1 MPPTDRTRTLPRTLT
16 CALAALSV
24 VASSLL
30 AVALAVAVPDPTPV
44 SAQTNTNEL
53 RILEASNI
61 SDNTSNYHLDHVADS
76 GVTYTLEPVA
86 GSCDSGVTEPAS
98 QTQANG
104 VDDNNSSKGA
114 VHTLDKRCNWKAT
127 FTQTTGNSCAVS
139 VRSLRIFSSG
149 GLSVPAATFTNGVI
163 TLTKGSNSFMVS
175 SLPVNALKVEVVRG
189 AMGANNCTNTQLAL
203 DVAGSN
209 DSPADAMLDYTL
221 TPSGCRSDITAP
233 AAETATDG
241 DESTT
246 ANKVITHDLDWL
258 CDWTISSFDANNCP
272 NDLALFN
279 DSTALTGEAAT
290 ATGIVK
296 LFKNPDRTKH
306 TNPVYKL
313 SQDATTSTPVT
324 RIELSAS
331 TADSTKGECFA
342 EVEVRAINS
351 VSTVEESQ
359 VEYTFTAFD
368 CDAGATLT
376 ATQTRADAEV
386 TGIRNNHLFD
396 ARCNWRVE
404 FTSTNQNFARC
415 TRVAI
420 SKEQATPDNPT
431 AQPDQIDTAA
441 DRLILYKDP
450 ANSHLVYPTESLGVA
465 SKQIDLLLLDPENK
479 ASGANTRR
487 CASPLLLRNTEGELA
502 ADLKIDFAPALNSL
516 VTPPKSIEACPN
528 VNGATKIKAFESLA
542 AGAERYFSLSRQCNW
557 EVTFS
562 SANPQCVATA
572 RLTNTMDNNQGIVG
586 VEVPNLENPTV
597 RRHDKDI
604 AHVLATKP
612 GGSVTISL
620 TGGADH
626 LQFTPDGDFTDKE
639 NITGIVFAGC
649 GFPTRTAKVSLVD
662 GTLGVPYSYSMVPVS
677 CTGVGLPPVQTSA
690 DAVVDGT
697 SKNHYLSF
705 FCDWQVRFDTS
716 NNCEVSATVGQTADT
731 DGTVDLEG
739 VASTPDHP
747 GRFRYSGAVRLVTT
761 IEVATDGAAGK
772 CESSIELA
780 NTSGA
785 EVGRAVWVEF
795 KPVQTA
801 DPTMTCTPN
810 TRVAVPPE
818 VLSSSLGMTDD
829 PAVMVRAIRLEGG
842 ESQTVKLSDDCTWQL
857 EFDGVNTDCSFTVS
871 PQQGDASNTAIV
883 PATTAGFGD
892 TKATVTLAGGGSG
905 LTTGTTPTAVGRI
918 AIDGCVAGAAPAN
931 TAKVTV
937 IDTTP
942 LYGLSYQLASSAC
955 TGGATN
961 NTQLNETHAIAN
973 VDTSTGNVEYV
984 QYLDLRCDWT
994 YYAATSEICPVAFK
1008 VEDANGNEWVSVPA
1022 DTTPSQLLTKGASQF
1037 RLGSDAAKPIAVLR
1051 ATVMAS
1057 DTNCVFGV
1065 EFVNRSKPKPYA
1077 VGGLEALQAAL
1088 PTPRGTSGTPSD
1100 ELPDLDY
1107 PFPKIALRLT
1117 PINDDG
1123 TACTATARGP
1133 QPPGVFTLD
1142 ALAVVRDAN
1151 NIPVLDAEGNPS
1163 FVPGATSETSY
1174 QLGDNCD
1181 WGVEFVSQTEHSPAD
1196 WDDNDPACFSRAQVL
1211 DRNGEPL
1218 GNPVGGLPDGGT
1230 LITPRNAQG
1239 DQDATGTDFGPFGG
1253 GAFVLESGT
1262 AGLEY
1267 AGELVG
1273 SVEFLGCLADDL
1285 AGTAEFQ
1292 VHNGGGAGADG
1303 GVTGLTYTIAP
1314 AQVER
1319 SVTEAERAAGMAV
1332 AYKTTCDGFEPPAA
1346 QTQADGTWFA
1356 PAPDALTHWLNYRC
1370 DWDVTFTGTPECAA
1384 ISVWGFDE
1392 TGRVFLDSVQTLPL
1406 SIRLTQAPSNTGLG
1420 NQPVV
1425 ENWNEADNDFEA
1437 ANLGAGQRLN
1447 LPESY
1452 TPEDEDLGALPRGGF
1467 VYYVGSGGGMRL
1479 ASEALSEAGYPRV
1492 PAGSVDEDPQAV
1504 AVASLECVAAVEL
1517 RNISGLEGPGLDVS
1531 IAPPARERD
1540 EDGNVPPYDPSLQC
1554 VEQERSNGTS
1564 LAGDVDRL
1572 HGIDELQPSE
1582 SFTVLLPVKC
1592 GWEITFGSLHAS
1604 CVVSAR
1610 VLSNAYPP
1618 APLGSVVRSQPS
1630 GFGVIELAQSAMESV
1645 GALEFYNCFTPS
1657 VSVDL
1662 PEAADNTELQV
1673 VFTAAP
1679 ANPGCTAQSGQT
1691 MTVVNSEVT
1700 NEQLIAA
1707 ARLRQQVGTRVKDDT
1722 SPALLAG
1729 LADDGTLCT
1738 YKVRATGPASLGALA
1753 ATSAVSAAQSYVT
1766 IESESGREV
1775 SLTLRNIGAVRG
1787 RDIQVSITPQ
1797 QGCLTAQPAGSPFTL
1812 LTTGHRSGSSAVVN
1826 LGAHS
1831 CVWTVSYHEVNNSC
1845 EVLAQLKDA
1854 DGAVVGSADR
1864 DGFLEVT
1871 TRPRTVSSTP
1881 IAAIDFNAV
1890 NCFEPFEASFTAT
1903 ITDAQNGSHA
1913 GAVIGVQVVAV
1924 ANSHPGCSA
1933 SQPASNPTSQTVR
1946 LVVGAGNTATAT
1958 KALADVPSDAAGEP
1972 PPGATANCAYTA
1984 TFPETVVTSDRVLLT
1999 RTSPSASVS
2008 LSAAAPSH
2016 TATYTA
2022 SLPAMVDLVNLTPSN
2037 SSRAVGSQ
2045 STVVAPLASESG
2057 CDERRALSSSPQQ
2070 VTAGATN
2077 TAVLGALEC
2086 AWTIGFANPA
2096 DDCDVSAQLK
2106 ESDGTDIGTADTDG
2120 ELTVYVDDSRQVM
2133 SAASGGS
2140 QVGSIEFMV
2149 SETTCPVAPS
2159 TFDATLTVSVST
2171 GESGIH
2177 DGALVE
2183 AVINRADNSHD
2194 DCTATRTVELVV
2206 NALNKAEAEV
2216 PGLADLPHGETTR
2229 CTYTVTFP
2237 ARAHA
2242 YRKTA
2247 IDLTA
2252 PTTPAT
2258 LSAASPSVAATYA
2271 SASTAQL
2278 RISPSPARAFP
2289 FGLGF
2294 TWDIE
2299 SDDCDQGVTA
2309 ADQDEGDAH
2318 VGHADFRAVNLFHDL
2333 DYRCDWTITVTYD
2346 GTCGS
2351 THGIGSVSPNKN
2363 HAGAYP
2369 YRLEKDT
2376 TNKRHR
2382 YDDSDDGLVLADRL
2396 TIGKNDTRPGECFK
2410 ELIVADKNNMS
2421 RLDSLEGQDVTYTLT
2436 HPSFCDGLFT
2446 MPTNNV
2452 KNRPANPENNTFN
2465 YRHEL
2470 DYRCDWAV
2478 EFTAPAVANKCFAVD
2493 IGYLAEGAT
2502 EATIYATRGSSF
2514 SLNKNFETL
2523 ALPTPDQLP
2532 DIPGISRVVDA
2543 LNHPSHFLALG
2554 NKLVT
2559 ESGGFREL
2567 RNAPSDRAF
2576 GDGQVVWGDPALN
2589 QPVNRLLVSYVDET
2603 ANGVNQ
2609 CSSEVEFRNVA
2620 ASKAA
2625 VNVSVAAEALR
2636 ATKTDPVE
2644 ACTLND
2650 TSDTLDEA
2658 NALVGSLAAG
2668 ASETLGLGR
2677 NCEWVITF
2685 GSAHPDCAVAV
2696 ALRDEMGA
2704 VITIDIP
2711 TAPGEATATT
2721 KAYYTLQAN
2730 PGETA
2735 SLRLTGS
2742 ADKLQVSVRQ
2752 NGQNVSHEVS
2762 AIEFNSCQAP
2772 SDTTEIELVSKSPGV
2787 AIAYQFVPKNCASAG
2802 AVTQTNADA
2811 LVTAQTT
2818 HHQLSFWCDWDVSF
2832 TAPNNCEVALVLH
2845 YRERTGILTDPV
2857 SGARDLPLPAG
2868 TDSKVDSFELF
2879 STRTSNSPA
2888 QRDSLLHFAHSP
2900 TGAPSTLS
2908 FVYTL
2913 RKLEYSLSED
2923 TSKCTH
2929 PIVLRN
2935 ISTDVGLGE
2944 ALGETEIRF
2953 ETLALCFAN
2962 RAGSPSPNQHG
2973 VPFVDN
2979 FMAGKT
2985 INVALATNCGWELEF
3000 FAQEQLLCA
3009 PAAEVKGVDGT
3020 TIALVQGNPEG
3031 RRNQL
3036 NLLMSEAGLTYTPTG
3051 GSATVVGSIDFDAC
3065 ADRARLDK
3073 ATALTVVNAAQPL
3086 TVNHSFGQTACAG
3099 GSHSNANNQDQ
3110 DNSVV
3115 VDGQLVNYLDYNC
3128 TWEFTVA
3135 TVPAT
3140 GVCKLDVEI
3149 KESADAA
3156 TTLATL
3162 TNIADET
3169 TNTNAARTLT
3179 QDPMGK
3185 RLLYGAGT
3193 STGVGALVIK
3203 PGDDCV
3209 LPVDFVNVSTPL
3221 PFSTEGDRADLDLPT
3236 GRGTQANPLTGK
3248 ENVVEFDRPYPQ
3260 VVLNVTPH
3268 DDGASCTPGTGSYM
3282 VDNTNRQ
3289 LVVVDAG
3296 AVSTRHGREV
3306 LSYDPGRQPL
3316 KLGETCDWQVEFHP
3330 GVNVDLESDE
3340 AAPGLVC
3347 VYNDGVAANADRAA
3361 LLASRAYVSTDCDND
3376 LGGVACFAAAQV
3388 RGLAGEPLGNP
3399 VAGSPLLGGVLNL
3412 EAGAA
3417 GLTYQGSRVG
3427 SVELDGCVPA
3437 EHPGTAVF
3445 QVFDDSGMPGD
3456 FTYEIAPVVDG
3467 GVAACEGA
3475 TPAAQTKAD
3484 GMVFVGVPGVYQH
3497 LLSVS
3502 CDWEV
3507 TFTGVGEC
3515 EAAAVWSFEGGEPGM
3530 DGELTYVDSVLANPA
3545 VPGEV
3550 SLRLGQA
3557 ARVREVVER
3566 PDDDDFPADEPTTTT
3581 DPNDIDERQAAI
3593 EDWEAERLL
3602 GPSFVY
3608 FRGSSAQPADAL
3620 PVGAQPEGDAS
3631 GGLRSGP
3638 GYEVDLN
3645 APAGPGAMARV
3656 NAVSLECASVVE
3668 VTHFAGLQGPAL
3680 EFSVRTPP
3688 VEASTQPVRSMNPV
3702 FETSVTDCVA
3712 TQDRPPL
3719 SRLESGEAFRLALD
3733 RDCNWNVEFRSVSQA
3748 CLAAAQVFSD
3758 EATPTLLHTQLQQTV
3773 GQLEPVTLKAA
3784 ADGVKLM
3791 LASGSVSAESVGAI
3805 EFYNCFYP
3813 SVPLEVHLASSV
3825 SPAVTELR
3833 LDFAPVGSQPGCTT
3847 TASQTVVLGSGER
3860 VELSNER
3867 KTTLAEYFANHNK
3880 LKGSAALLK
3889 PLATDGS
3896 LCRYSVSVPA
3906 SSGMGLVRG
3915 GDAVLTAEAGYARL
3929 LARPL
3934 VGLTLENVTTGASL
3948 TTKHNVKVTLVPG
3961 VGCASPVPAGSPFTL
3976 TPAGTE
3982 TAQLGPEACDWT
3994 VEYENGDGECTVSA
4008 QPKSGGSATGLEADS
4023 DGSLVLRTQPAAE
4036 DLGATAKLVD
4046 EVEFTV
4052 SDTCYTV
4059 FDATFTVEVSDA
4071 RSGDYV
4077 GQRFSVT
4084 VAPVASSHAT
4094 CSERT
4099 GTFALVTGAK
4109 VVGQNQLA
4117 TAVRKLPD
4125 VPTGET
4131 DMCEYDVTFN
4141 DASVTTS
4148 GGVVLYLSG
4157 SATAQV
4163 SNASNATRSVSR
4175 TYARA
4180 PEVEFVNVTQ
4190 DGRAAHTRDG
4200 MAHVWVRV
4208 EKAGDC
4214 SATVPSGVEV
4224 ARTLDTAAGKSVTA
4238 GLGAPDCGWNI
4249 RFRNATSDCEASA
4262 QLLKADTNNDP
4273 SDDAVGADVVTTD
4286 AGGGRFSLV
4295 VFEGRVYRYVG
4306 GNPGNRST
4314 EEVVKVEFTVSDS
4327 KCVSYFDGVVEL
4339 TVKDTA
4345 AATHAGS
4352 VMVELAPK
4360 LAFSALDHN
4369 CSQPPQGSAIAV
4381 PVDLS
4386 MTATTRA
4393 GVVYT
4398 GTAKHLIDDDP
4409 FDALNRVADCE
4420 YEVTFPASPAVG
4432 GVSFKLVGADTTLTD
4447 TVSDSSKV
4455 VERTYDAVR
4464 PAALT
4469 LMNETATDTEHDPIT
4484 RRGVKVTPQSG
4495 GCATTQSDG
4504 TALAAGTALELD
4516 TGSSKSKDVTLGS
4529 ADCMWTVKV
4538 TNPEDD
4544 CQVRAR
4550 MWNPAGMRVGRT
4562 IVDSTTLVL
4571 HVYNHRVYTEA
4582 NGGGFEVGSVG
4593 FAVRPRCVTLIDPT
4607 TISITTTDPNNASN
4621 DHTGTMVTVQVTPDE
4636 EAPAGC
4642 TESASAVITLD
4653 ASGAG
4658 SATVSPKLVDWPLR
4672 TNSACVYAAEFPLG
4686 QASNAS
4692 GVRLNRA
4699 DSTDAK
4705 VYFDS
4710 NASGGMTGT
4719 ASVSGAYVAVSAAGV
4734 TLKNTTLSNSGHEL
4748 TEMRQVQVTVTPVT
4762 GGGSS
4767 CTATAPSGSP
4777 FTIDPEGQQEV
4788 SLGSQECDWMVS
4800 FQTPATNSGAACTI
4814 TARLLSGNTEV
4825 ARQTGLVA
4833 GGSVTLHVEASLD
4846 TISGASSASGG
4857 MEFDTIEFSSNPYGT
4872 GCDVVLRAE
4881 LSVDVTDV
4889 DSGNHEDSE
4898 IEVTITKVTDSH
4910 ARCSAPDPVTLTLD
4924 ANNEASDTVYLVD
4937 GPHGMLNMR
4946 CSYTVL
4952 FPGLVDSELSGVK
4965 LRLTGALTSIVNS
4978 GFKVV
4983 PKRTY
4988 RAERPARVTLVNTT
5002 DTGSGHQFTTQR
5014 GVSLTPS
5021 GSCVAS
5027 RQAPSGTGTV
5037 AVPNGTAFALP
5048 ATSGSNSREVFLGT
5062 DDCNWTLSV
5071 GNADSDC
5078 DVEVLLKRPDTN
5090 SDPSDDAIGSAAV
5103 SGSLTLN
5110 VTNSQTRNSAGMAVE
5125 AVEFE
5130 VSETCTT
5137 YFKGQVTLTVTDT
5150 EAATHAGEISVGL
5163 ARADATRSDCSATPT
5178 SVSVDLSAKAA
5189 TPPGFEFD
5197 GETDRY
5203 LVGDPLGVAGACSY
5217 VLTFPVNP
5225 TVGGIGFEL
5234 AGSDTTTTAT
5244 ISESSKVATRTYD
5257 VKRDAKVLLANATS
5271 TGSAHSPTTRRVVKV
5286 TPQTAGTCAAET
5298 AAGTAI
5304 AAGSDIDLDAG
5315 SSNTEVVVSLGQTA
5329 CRWTIDFAN
5338 TAGDCGVSAQLY
5350 HINGGDIGSADTSG
5364 SLTLYVAANR
5374 RVMSAA
5380 SGGMEVGSVVFTVS
5394 DTCVTFIGP
5403 VTVALTTD
5411 DDDNAT
5417 NDHSNTTITV
5427 TVSPKDSTQHA
5438 GCTQS
5443 ASAAVML
5450 NASGSGSATIMPDL
5464 VNVPLGTS
5472 SSCEYTATFP
5482 PRQASMAS
5490 GIQLNRTSGATLPIT
5505 SSTTSLAG
5513 AYEAVESAGVT
5524 LRNVTLGTSD
5534 HVLAAMRQVRVTVTP
5549 VTGAGTGCSET
5560 APSASPYT
5568 LAASGEVSVSLG
5580 TGECDW
5586 TIGFVNPEVDS
5597 GAACTVTAR
5606 LLGGAGGRSVVSTE
5620 TGMLAGGSVT
5630 VHVDANLATQSG
5642 AKSGSGA
5649 MAVSAIAFTVNPYS
5663 SACDTVFDAELSV
5676 AVTDPDSGNH
5686 ATTDIEVTISRASG
5700 PQTGCSAERK
5710 ATLTLGAGGSVNNA
5724 AAATVN
5730 LVDRPLGASGAN
5742 ANCVYSVAF
5751 PGSVNSELGG
5761 VQLKTSDTAATASA
5775 AAKTVPQRTYT
5786 AVRPA
5791 RVQLVNA
5798 TSAHAAAASRSVVSL
5813 TPLGSCAASGLT
5825 AGEAFTLPAAAGSNT
5840 RTVFLGTEV
5849 CNWTLR
5855 FANQDVDCTVTA
5867 QRKAAGSAVG
5877 APVTNV
5883 DGSLTLNVAVSP
5895 APALVGGV
5903 DTVEFAV
5910 TDDCD
5915 ASFGG
5920 TLSVSASDTLDADIS
5935 NRNHTGTELRVSV
5948 TAASGGSCTASQ
5960 MVTLTLGAG
5969 NAASG
5974 SVTGLVAK
5982 KAGQVACSYNV
5993 GFPSS
5998 VNSATNPKVL
6008 LVRTAAVPAQL
6019 SASSRTSTAAYV
6031 AEEIPDPPPPA
6042 LVVSVGSAGSVA
6054 EGETL
6059 VFPVSM
6065 PGVASQPVT
6074 VNYVV
6079 SPASA
6084 TTASSGS
6091 VMIAA
6096 GQSAT
6101 TISVPTADDDLD
6113 EANQTVTVTLT
6124 GVTGGAQL
6132 NSLGRSATGVVRD
6145 DDPSPQ
6151 LGLAGVVIDGNRL
6164 RFTLV
6169 LSAVSGR
6176 DVRARYTSPAGSG
6189 TAVVPAG
6196 QREAEAS
6203 QVFDRQL
6210 LASGG
6215 QLSLRL
6221 VSAQNASLDV
6231 NARERVVTVGGSWQF
6246 HTVSRASGVRAS
6258 QLAQTLELG
6267 ASWRLFAWN
6276 AAGQR
6281 WVESS
6286 PAVNPNALLVAGV
6299 TITWRGTEAAPAN
6312 LEAAGIGQPAS
6323 ITLRQGWN
6331 IFTPDPAAVGR
6342 TRSDFTRTQDGG
6354 TAVIFDPVLIDCDNL
6369 AGLLVIY
6376 TFDQHDPHSQNGF
6389 RLALPCHPELLD
6401 QLGIP
6406 VIETIDQNDTIY
6418 VWFNSTTPA
6427 QITYTNGQYSPAA

>member
-1 MPPTDRTRTLPRTLT
+1 MPPPDRTRTLPRTLT

-30 AVALAVAVPDPTPV
+30 AVALAVAVPDPTPA

-189 AMGANNCTNTQLAL
+189 AMGANNCTNTQLQM
-203 DVAGSN
+203 DVAGSD

-221 TPSGCRSDITAP
+221 RPSGCRSDITAP
-233 AAETATDG
+233 AAQTASDG
-241 DESTT
+241 TVSSTT
-246 ANKVITHDLDWL
+246 NKVITHNLDWL
-258 CDWTISSFDANNCP
+258 CDWTVTALDANNCP
-272 NDLALFN
+272 HKLALFN
-279 DSTALTGEAAT
+279 DSTALTGEGAT
-290 ATGIVK
+290 ATGSVK

-313 SQDATTSTPVT
+313 SQAAATSTPVT
-324 RIELSAS
+324 RIELTAS
-331 TADSTKGECFA
+331 TADSTQGECFA
-342 EVEVRAINS
+342 KVEVRAINS
-351 VSTVEESQ
+351 VSTVEESK

-368 CDAGATLT
+368 CDATATNT

-386 TGIRNNHLFD
+386 TGLRNNHLLD

-450 ANSHLVYPTESLGVA
+450 ANSHLVYPTESLGIA

-516 VTPPKSIEACPN
+516 VTPIESIEDCPN

-542 AGAERYFSLSRQCNW
+542 AGAERYFSLSRECNW

-562 SANPQCVATA
+562 SANPKCVATA
-572 RLTNTMDNNQGIVG
+572 RLLNETSDNEGIVV
-586 VEVPNLENPTV
+586 VEVPNLEDV
-597 RRHDKDI
+597 SSRSHDKKI
-604 AHVLATKP
+604 VHELATKP

-705 FCDWQVRFDTS
+705 FCDWQVRFDTG

-739 VASTPDHP
+739 VASTSDHP
-747 GRFRYSGAVRLVTT
+747 GRFRYSGTVRLVTT

-772 CESSIELA
+772 CESAIELA

-801 DPTMTCTPN
+801 DATMACTPN

-871 PQQGDASNTAIV
+871 PQQGDASNTAIA

-892 TKATVTLAGGGSG
+892 TKATVTLTGGGSG

-994 YYAATSEICPVAFK
+994 YYAATTEICPVAFK

-1037 RLGSDAAKPIAVLR
+1037 QLGSDAAKPIAVLR

-1163 FVPGATSETSY
+1163 FVPRQAGASSVLDSAVSY
-1174 QLGDNCD
+1174 QLGDNCN

-1239 DQDATGTDFGPFGG
+1239 DEDATGTDFGPFGG

-1303 GVTGLTYTIAP
+1303 GVAGLTYTITP

-1332 AYKTTCDGFEPPAA
+1332 AYKTTCDGFAPPPA

-1420 NQPVV
+1420 EQPLV
-1425 ENWNEADNDFEA
+1425 ENWDEADNDFEV

-1554 VEQERSNGTS
+1554 AEQEQPDGVTP
-1564 LAGDVDRL
+1564 AGNADRM
-1572 HGIDELQPSE
+1572 HGISELQPSE

-1592 GWEITFGSLHAS
+1592 GWAITFGSQNAS
-1604 CVVSAR
+1604 CAVSAR
-1610 VLSNAYPP
+1610 VLNNRYPT
-1618 APLGSVVRSQPS
+1618 APFDGVARALPG
-1630 GFGVIELAQSAMESV
+1630 GFGVIEVPADGAGVESV
-1645 GALEFYNCFTPS
+1645 SAIEFYNCFAPS

-1662 PEAADNTELQV
+1662 PDAANNTELLV
-1673 VFTAAP
+1673 TFTAVTAK
-1679 ANPGCTAQSGQT
+1679 AGCTAQGGQT
-1691 MTVVNSEVT
+1691 MTIDNSEIT

-1707 ARLRQQVGTRVKDDT
+1707 ARLDQQVGTRVKDDT
-1722 SPALLAG
+1722 DPALLAG
-1729 LADDGTLCT
+1729 LADDGTPCT
-1738 YKVRATGPASLGALA
+1738 YRVRATGPASLGALA
-1753 ATSAVSAAQSYVT
+1753 ATSIVSAAQSYVT
-1766 IESESGREV
+1766 IEPESDREV

-1787 RDIQVSITPQ
+1787 RDVQVSVTPQ

-1831 CVWTVSYHEVNNSC
+1831 CVWTVSYNDVNNSC

-1854 DGAVVGSADR
+1854 AGGVVGSADR
-1864 DGFLEVT
+1864 DGTLEIT
-1871 TRPRTVSSTP
+1871 TRPRTGYSTP
-1881 IAAIDFNAV
+1881 VVAIDFNAV
-1890 NCFEPFEASFTAT
+1890 NCFTPFTASLSAA
-1903 ITDAQNGSHA
+1903 IVHPSGA
-1913 GAVIGVQVVAV
+1913 GDSYLGTVINVTVAPV

-1933 SQPASNPTSQTVR
+1933 SQTVSLTVSSVTRLNPDPRVPY
-1946 LVVGAGNTATAT
+1946 LVNVPLGDRSTATAT
-1958 KALADVPSDAAGEP
+1958 KALADVPSDAAGAA
-1972 PPGATANCAYTA
+1972 PPGATANCAYTVS
-1984 TFPETVVTSDRVLLT
+1984 FPETVITSDRVMLT
-1999 RTSPSASVS
+1999 RDRRSAASVS
-2008 LSAAAPSH
+2008 LSAANASVSADYDPS
-2016 TATYTA
+2016 
-2022 SLPAMVDLVNLTPSN
+2022 SPAMVDLVNLTPSN

-2045 STVVAPLASESG
+2045 STVVATLASESG
-2057 CDERRALSSSPQQ
+2057 CDERRALSPSPQQ

-2106 ESDGTDIGTADTDG
+2106 ESDGTSIGTADTDG
-2120 ELTVYVDDSRQVM
+2120 ELTIYVAADRQVM

-2171 GESGIH
+2171 GESGLH

-2216 PGLADLPHGETTR
+2216 PGLADLPHGETTP
-2229 CTYTVTFP
+2229 CSYTVTFS

-2247 IDLTA
+2247 IDLTS

-2258 LSAASPSVAATYA
+2258 LSAASPTVAATYA
-2271 SASTAQL
+2271 SAPTSQL
-2278 RISPSPARAFP
+2278 RVQPSPAHTFL

-2294 TWDIE
+2294 TWTITPA
-2299 SDDCDQGVTA
+2299 DCDQNVTA
-2309 ADQDEGDAH
+2309 DTQTEADVQVGRASAH
-2318 VGHADFRAVNLFHDL
+2318 GVLLFHDL
-2333 DYRCDWTITVTYD
+2333 DYRCDWTITATYSGACQ
-2346 GTCGS
+2346 GTINIGNHTRNENWAQA
-2351 THGIGSVSPNKN
+2351 THPF
-2363 HAGAYP
+2363 
-2369 YRLEKDT
+2369 RLEKDT
-2376 TNKRHR
+2376 TNKRFQIDR
-2382 YDDSDDGLVLADRL
+2382 DGQGNLELANRL
-2396 TIGKNDTRPGECFK
+2396 TLGKSEGANIEHCSKD
-2410 ELIVADKNNMS
+2410 LIVADKDNMS
-2421 RLDSLEGQDVTYTLT
+2421 RLNALEGQDVTYTLT
-2436 HPSFCDGLFT
+2436 QTPLDCGGLFQPGPNPQT
-2446 MPTNNV
+2446 
-2452 KNRPANPENNTFN
+2452 RPANPETGTFN
-2465 YRHEL
+2465 YKHEIGYL
-2470 DYRCDWAV
+2470 CDWVVA
-2478 EFTAPAVANKCFAVD
+2478 FNAPTVTSKCFAVD

-2502 EATIYATRGSSF
+2502 EPTIYATRGASF
-2514 SLNKNFETL
+2514 GLNKNFEEL
-2523 ALPTPDQLP
+2523 PLPTPAELP
-2532 DIPGISRVVDA
+2532 DVGGISKVAEVLKQPNFLSLGDA
-2543 LNHPSHFLALG
+2543 VG
-2554 NKLVT
+2554 G
-2559 ESGGFREL
+2559 SGI
-2567 RNAPSDRAF
+2567 
-2576 GDGQVVWGDPALN
+2576 GDGQVVWGDPELN
-2589 QPVNRLLVSYVDET
+2589 QPVNRLLVSYVDKAAGS
-2603 ANGVNQ
+2603 ANE

-2696 ALRDEMGA
+2696 LLRNEMGA

-2752 NGQNVSHEVS
+2752 NGQDVAHEVS

-2787 AIAYQFVPKNCASAG
+2787 AIAYEFVPKNCESAG
-2802 AVTQTNADA
+2802 AATQTNADA

-2879 STRTSNSPA
+2879 STRTSSNAA

-2900 TGAPSTLS
+2900 TGAPSTLG

-2913 RKLEYSLSED
+2913 HKLEYSLSED

-2935 ISTDVGLGE
+2935 ISTDTGLGE

-3086 TVNHSFGQTACAG
+3086 TVNHSFSQTACAG
-3099 GSHSNANNQDQ
+3099 GSHSNANNQSQ
-3110 DNSVV
+3110 DDSVV
-3115 VDGQLVNYLDYNC
+3115 VGGQRVNYLDYNC

-3135 TVPAT
+3135 TVPAM
-3140 GVCKLDVEI
+3140 GVCKLDVEL

-3156 TTLATL
+3156 SVLATL
-3162 TNIADET
+3162 TDIADTT
-3169 TNTNAARTLT
+3169 TNTDMARTLT

-3361 LLASRAYVSTDCDND
+3361 LLASRAYVSTDCDVD
-3376 LGGVACFAAAQV
+3376 VGGVACFAAAQV
-3388 RGLAGEPLGNP
+3388 RG
-3399 VAGSPLLGGVLNL
+3399 
-3412 EAGAA
+3412 
-3417 GLTYQGSRVG
+3417 
-3427 SVELDGCVPA
+3427 
-3437 EHPGTAVF
+3437 
-3445 QVFDDSGMPGD
+3445 
-3456 FTYEIAPVVDG
+3456 
-3467 GVAACEGA
+3467 
-3475 TPAAQTKAD
+3475 
-3484 GMVFVGVPGVYQH
+3484 
-3497 LLSVS
+3497 
-3502 CDWEV
+3502 
-3507 TFTGVGEC
+3507 
-3515 EAAAVWSFEGGEPGM
+3515 
-3530 DGELTYVDSVLANPA
+3530 
-3545 VPGEV
+3545 
-3550 SLRLGQA
+3550 
-3557 ARVREVVER
+3557 
-3566 PDDDDFPADEPTTTT
+3566 
-3581 DPNDIDERQAAI
+3581 
-3593 EDWEAERLL
+3593 
-3602 GPSFVY
+3602 
-3608 FRGSSAQPADAL
+3608 
-3620 PVGAQPEGDAS
+3620 
-3631 GGLRSGP
+3631 
-3638 GYEVDLN
+3638 
-3645 APAGPGAMARV
+3645 
-3656 NAVSLECASVVE
+3656 
-3668 VTHFAGLQGPAL
+3668 
-3680 EFSVRTPP
+3680 
-3688 VEASTQPVRSMNPV
+3688 
-3702 FETSVTDCVA
+3702 
-3712 TQDRPPL
+3712 
-3719 SRLESGEAFRLALD
+3719 
-3733 RDCNWNVEFRSVSQA
+3733 
-3748 CLAAAQVFSD
+3748 
-3758 EATPTLLHTQLQQTV
+3758 
-3773 GQLEPVTLKAA
+3773 
-3784 ADGVKLM
+3784 
-3791 LASGSVSAESVGAI
+3791 
-3805 EFYNCFYP
+3805 
-3813 SVPLEVHLASSV
+3813 
-3825 SPAVTELR
+3825 
-3833 LDFAPVGSQPGCTT
+3833 
-3847 TASQTVVLGSGER
+3847 
-3860 VELSNER
+3860 
-3867 KTTLAEYFANHNK
+3867 
-3880 LKGSAALLK
+3880 
-3889 PLATDGS
+3889 
-3896 LCRYSVSVPA
+3896 
-3906 SSGMGLVRG
+3906 
-3915 GDAVLTAEAGYARL
+3915 
-3929 LARPL
+3929 
-3934 VGLTLENVTTGASL
+3934 
-3948 TTKHNVKVTLVPG
+3948 
-3961 VGCASPVPAGSPFTL
+3961 
-3976 TPAGTE
+3976 
-3982 TAQLGPEACDWT
+3982 
-3994 VEYENGDGECTVSA
+3994 
-4008 QPKSGGSATGLEADS
+4008 
-4023 DGSLVLRTQPAAE
+4023 
-4036 DLGATAKLVD
+4036 
-4046 EVEFTV
+4046 
-4052 SDTCYTV
+4052 
-4059 FDATFTVEVSDA
+4059 
-4071 RSGDYV
+4071 
-4077 GQRFSVT
+4077 
-4084 VAPVASSHAT
+4084 
-4094 CSERT
+4094 
-4099 GTFALVTGAK
+4099 
-4109 VVGQNQLA
+4109 
-4117 TAVRKLPD
+4117 
-4125 VPTGET
+4125 
-4131 DMCEYDVTFN
+4131 
-4141 DASVTTS
+4141 
-4148 GGVVLYLSG
+4148 
-4157 SATAQV
+4157 
-4163 SNASNATRSVSR
+4163 
-4175 TYARA
+4175 
-4180 PEVEFVNVTQ
+4180 
-4190 DGRAAHTRDG
+4190 
-4200 MAHVWVRV
+4200 
-4208 EKAGDC
+4208 
-4214 SATVPSGVEV
+4214 
-4224 ARTLDTAAGKSVTA
+4224 
-4238 GLGAPDCGWNI
+4238 
-4249 RFRNATSDCEASA
+4249 
-4262 QLLKADTNNDP
+4262 
-4273 SDDAVGADVVTTD
+4273 
-4286 AGGGRFSLV
+4286 AGG
-4295 VFEGRVYRYVG
+4295 
-4306 GNPGNRST
+4306 
-4314 EEVVKVEFTVSDS
+4314 
-4327 KCVSYFDGVVEL
+4327 
-4339 TVKDTA
+4339 
-4345 AATHAGS
+4345 
-4352 VMVELAPK
+4352 
-4360 LAFSALDHN
+4360 
-4369 CSQPPQGSAIAV
+4369 
-4381 PVDLS
+4381 
-4386 MTATTRA
+4386 
-4393 GVVYT
+4393 
-4398 GTAKHLIDDDP
+4398 
-4409 FDALNRVADCE
+4409 
-4420 YEVTFPASPAVG
+4420 
-4432 GVSFKLVGADTTLTD
+4432 
-4447 TVSDSSKV
+4447 
-4455 VERTYDAVR
+4455 
-4464 PAALT
+4464 
-4469 LMNETATDTEHDPIT
+4469 
-4484 RRGVKVTPQSG
+4484 
-4495 GCATTQSDG
+4495 
-4504 TALAAGTALELD
+4504 
-4516 TGSSKSKDVTLGS
+4516 
-4529 ADCMWTVKV
+4529 
-4538 TNPEDD
+4538 
-4544 CQVRAR
+4544 
-4550 MWNPAGMRVGRT
+4550 
-4562 IVDSTTLVL
+4562 
-4571 HVYNHRVYTEA
+4571 
-4582 NGGGFEVGSVG
+4582 
-4593 FAVRPRCVTLIDPT
+4593 
-4607 TISITTTDPNNASN
+4607 
-4621 DHTGTMVTVQVTPDE
+4621 
-4636 EAPAGC
+4636 
-4642 TESASAVITLD
+4642 
-4653 ASGAG
+4653 
-4658 SATVSPKLVDWPLR
+4658 
-4672 TNSACVYAAEFPLG
+4672 
-4686 QASNAS
+4686 
-4692 GVRLNRA
+4692 
-4699 DSTDAK
+4699 
-4705 VYFDS
+4705 
-4710 NASGGMTGT
+4710 
-4719 ASVSGAYVAVSAAGV
+4719 
-4734 TLKNTTLSNSGHEL
+4734 
-4748 TEMRQVQVTVTPVT
+4748 
-4762 GGGSS
+4762 
-4767 CTATAPSGSP
+4767 
-4777 FTIDPEGQQEV
+4777 
-4788 SLGSQECDWMVS
+4788 
-4800 FQTPATNSGAACTI
+4800 
-4814 TARLLSGNTEV
+4814 
-4825 ARQTGLVA
+4825 
-4833 GGSVTLHVEASLD
+4833 
-4846 TISGASSASGG
+4846 
-4857 MEFDTIEFSSNPYGT
+4857 
-4872 GCDVVLRAE
+4872 
-4881 LSVDVTDV
+4881 
-4889 DSGNHEDSE
+4889 
-4898 IEVTITKVTDSH
+4898 
-4910 ARCSAPDPVTLTLD
+4910 
-4924 ANNEASDTVYLVD
+4924 
-4937 GPHGMLNMR
+4937 
-4946 CSYTVL
+4946 
-4952 FPGLVDSELSGVK
+4952 
-4965 LRLTGALTSIVNS
+4965 
-4978 GFKVV
+4978 
-4983 PKRTY
+4983 
-4988 RAERPARVTLVNTT
+4988 
-5002 DTGSGHQFTTQR
+5002 
-5014 GVSLTPS
+5014 
-5021 GSCVAS
+5021 
-5027 RQAPSGTGTV
+5027 
-5037 AVPNGTAFALP
+5037 
-5048 ATSGSNSREVFLGT
+5048 
-5062 DDCNWTLSV
+5062 
-5071 GNADSDC
+5071 
-5078 DVEVLLKRPDTN
+5078 
-5090 SDPSDDAIGSAAV
+5090 
-5103 SGSLTLN
+5103 
-5110 VTNSQTRNSAGMAVE
+5110 
-5125 AVEFE
+5125 
-5130 VSETCTT
+5130 
-5137 YFKGQVTLTVTDT
+5137 
-5150 EAATHAGEISVGL
+5150 
-5163 ARADATRSDCSATPT
+5163 
-5178 SVSVDLSAKAA
+5178 
-5189 TPPGFEFD
+5189 
-5197 GETDRY
+5197 
-5203 LVGDPLGVAGACSY
+5203 
-5217 VLTFPVNP
+5217 
-5225 TVGGIGFEL
+5225 
-5234 AGSDTTTTAT
+5234 
-5244 ISESSKVATRTYD
+5244 
-5257 VKRDAKVLLANATS
+5257 
-5271 TGSAHSPTTRRVVKV
+5271 
-5286 TPQTAGTCAAET
+5286 
-5298 AAGTAI
+5298 
-5304 AAGSDIDLDAG
+5304 
-5315 SSNTEVVVSLGQTA
+5315 
-5329 CRWTIDFAN
+5329 
-5338 TAGDCGVSAQLY
+5338 
-5350 HINGGDIGSADTSG
+5350 
-5364 SLTLYVAANR
+5364 
-5374 RVMSAA
+5374 
-5380 SGGMEVGSVVFTVS
+5380 
-5394 DTCVTFIGP
+5394 
-5403 VTVALTTD
+5403 
-5411 DDDNAT
+5411 
-5417 NDHSNTTITV
+5417 
-5427 TVSPKDSTQHA
+5427 
-5438 GCTQS
+5438 
-5443 ASAAVML
+5443 
-5450 NASGSGSATIMPDL
+5450 
-5464 VNVPLGTS
+5464 
-5472 SSCEYTATFP
+5472 
-5482 PRQASMAS
+5482 
-5490 GIQLNRTSGATLPIT
+5490 
-5505 SSTTSLAG
+5505 
-5513 AYEAVESAGVT
+5513 
-5524 LRNVTLGTSD
+5524 
-5534 HVLAAMRQVRVTVTP
+5534 
-5549 VTGAGTGCSET
+5549 
-5560 APSASPYT
+5560 
-5568 LAASGEVSVSLG
+5568 
-5580 TGECDW
+5580 
-5586 TIGFVNPEVDS
+5586 
-5597 GAACTVTAR
+5597 
-5606 LLGGAGGRSVVSTE
+5606 
-5620 TGMLAGGSVT
+5620 
-5630 VHVDANLATQSG
+5630 
-5642 AKSGSGA
+5642 
-5649 MAVSAIAFTVNPYS
+5649 
-5663 SACDTVFDAELSV
+5663 
-5676 AVTDPDSGNH
+5676 
-5686 ATTDIEVTISRASG
+5686 
-5700 PQTGCSAERK
+5700 
-5710 ATLTLGAGGSVNNA
+5710 
-5724 AAATVN
+5724 
-5730 LVDRPLGASGAN
+5730 
-5742 ANCVYSVAF
+5742 
-5751 PGSVNSELGG
+5751 
-5761 VQLKTSDTAATASA
+5761 
-5775 AAKTVPQRTYT
+5775 
-5786 AVRPA
+5786 
-5791 RVQLVNA
+5791 
-5798 TSAHAAAASRSVVSL
+5798 
-5813 TPLGSCAASGLT
+5813 
-5825 AGEAFTLPAAAGSNT
+5825 
-5840 RTVFLGTEV
+5840 
-5849 CNWTLR
+5849 
-5855 FANQDVDCTVTA
+5855 
-5867 QRKAAGSAVG
+5867 
-5877 APVTNV
+5877 
-5883 DGSLTLNVAVSP
+5883 
-5895 APALVGGV
+5895 
-5903 DTVEFAV
+5903 
-5910 TDDCD
+5910 
-5915 ASFGG
+5915 
-5920 TLSVSASDTLDADIS
+5920 
-5935 NRNHTGTELRVSV
+5935 
-5948 TAASGGSCTASQ
+5948 
-5960 MVTLTLGAG
+5960 
-5969 NAASG
+5969 
-5974 SVTGLVAK
+5974 
-5982 KAGQVACSYNV
+5982 
-5993 GFPSS
+5993 
-5998 VNSATNPKVL
+5998 
-6008 LVRTAAVPAQL
+6008 
-6019 SASSRTSTAAYV
+6019 
-6031 AEEIPDPPPPA
+6031 
-6042 LVVSVGSAGSVA
+6042 
-6054 EGETL
+6054 
-6059 VFPVSM
+6059 
-6065 PGVASQPVT
+6065 
-6074 VNYVV
+6074 
-6079 SPASA
+6079 
-6084 TTASSGS
+6084 
-6091 VMIAA
+6091 
-6096 GQSAT
+6096 
-6101 TISVPTADDDLD
+6101 
-6113 EANQTVTVTLT
+6113 
-6124 GVTGGAQL
+6124 
-6132 NSLGRSATGVVRD
+6132 
-6145 DDPSPQ
+6145 
-6151 LGLAGVVIDGNRL
+6151 
-6164 RFTLV
+6164 
-6169 LSAVSGR
+6169 
-6176 DVRARYTSPAGSG
+6176 
-6189 TAVVPAG
+6189 
-6196 QREAEAS
+6196 
-6203 QVFDRQL
+6203 
-6210 LASGG
+6210 
-6215 QLSLRL
+6215 
-6221 VSAQNASLDV
+6221 
-6231 NARERVVTVGGSWQF
+6231 
-6246 HTVSRASGVRAS
+6246 
-6258 QLAQTLELG
+6258 
-6267 ASWRLFAWN
+6267 
-6276 AAGQR
+6276 
-6281 WVESS
+6281 
-6286 PAVNPNALLVAGV
+6286 
-6299 TITWRGTEAAPAN
+6299 
-6312 LEAAGIGQPAS
+6312 
-6323 ITLRQGWN
+6323 
-6331 IFTPDPAAVGR
+6331 
-6342 TRSDFTRTQDGG
+6342 
-6354 TAVIFDPVLIDCDNL
+6354 
-6369 AGLLVIY
+6369 
-6376 TFDQHDPHSQNGF
+6376 
-6389 RLALPCHPELLD
+6389 
-6401 QLGIP
+6401 
-6406 VIETIDQNDTIY
+6406 
-6418 VWFNSTTPA
+6418 
-6427 QITYTNGQYSPAA
+6427 